1 MLTEP
6 NPCYRSTINDTE
18 LDLANLAADVRSF
31 VQQYRKGHRDTKR
44 LISREALETRTHFST
59 TIEGTNE
66 AIDKVSQSLGNLTV
80 NMGFQVDQA
89 KRERLLQSL
98 KYPGFN
104 ERRNEV
110 REAHTDT
117 FQWVFAGDGEE
128 SAGSDSES
136 DSEPDS
142 EPGSEPGFEL
152 DFGSDS
158 ESQLESDPET
168 NMVKWDS
175 FSNWLKS
182 TDTVYWISGKPGS
195 GKSTL
200 VKYILSDP
208 QTQQCLDIW
217 APGCLLISHYFWR
230 PGSPM
235 QRSIKGLFCSL
246 LFQLLENSET
256 ALGKVIQS
264 ASGSSTKRD
273 VTDWSLEELK
283 STVLST
289 VEVYDRPVCVFL
301 DGLDELYPEQPP
313 NLLDIIRKLSA
324 AGKTKMCLAS
334 RPEPPLQRRLY
345 NMPQLRLQDL
355 TAADLTRYVYDNIHA
370 SSFENL
376 DRYEELAKSLVKRA
390 EGVFL
395 WLVLVTK
402 SVRNGFDNG
411 DSINIIEERIDRL
424 KGGDLESLYN
434 DMWDRA
440 SKDNPDAYRRTA
452 ALYFRIML
460 LYNHEENDHLQTYGE
475 NLSVF
480 TMMLATTG
488 FAEKTLEAA
497 PQPVNLVPE
506 EKLLQS
512 CKEVERI
519 AEIYCFGL
527 LEISHQNNRD
537 ETKKMVG
544 WYKGKYDKLLVYAQ
558 VQRALVFIHRTAV
571 DFLVDTTQGQE
582 ILSYGNTTE
591 SSHAIRLVT
600 ANLAHAQ
607 LFCHCNGRCSSA
619 SSHLSSVDGVLRQ
632 AYTDAEESLTT
643 DYRRMMM
650 YYKRL
655 CDFEKLFAY
664 CDRRKS
670 CVCSGPDFFKA
681 VAMHSWR
688 CLDILEDQ
696 IKALDKETLSEI
708 LHILCVTSGIRT
720 WTFVIRFDVG
730 VLRLINLLLLE
741 GADPNWRGTT
751 VFARSPTDPRP
762 YMCRWTPFMAFLSRA
777 LDRGQ
782 LDDNLAVHGS
792 DAEILMTNSSELSVT
807 LQTFISCGADLD
819 AMVAVSF
826 RTSGVQP
833 STAGSRKTRQT
844 LYYGSLRPGD
854 FQFFEE
860 HLAFENEYWYVCSFP
875 AHNIL
880 TVVLSKWEPLRQ
892 LSNEEKPFADI
903 RSSVAHYS
911 TCSPRRRYQ
920 TVLRRFET
928 IAAFDHGSQV
938 WRWCMPPQEH
948 QDQIGKELL
957 SLIKFSGGSFEN
969 FQRTPSA
976 GTQAFGYKTL
986 ESMLCGPHWA
996 EMGSGT
1002 SESVVEHL
1010 VELGVFAR
1018 DSNPR
1023 EFHTVEEWLQL
1034 KGIFNKLE

>member
-1 MLTEP
+1 MVYVLTES
-6 NPCYRSTINDTE
+6 NPCYRSAINDTE
-18 LDLANLAADVRSF
+18 LDLTNLSADVRSF
-31 VQQYRKGHRDTKR
+31 VRQYRKGHRDTKR
-44 LISREALETRTHFST
+44 LISREALETRMHFST

-66 AIDKVSQSLGNLTV
+66 AIEKVGQNLGNLTV
-80 NMGFQVDQA
+80 NLGFQVDQA
-89 KRERLLQSL
+89 KHERLLQSL

-110 REAHTDT
+110 REAHTNT

-128 SAGSDSES
+128 STGSDSES
-136 DSEPDS
+136 D
-142 EPGSEPGFEL
+142 
-152 DFGSDS
+152 
-158 ESQLESDPET
+158 PEI
-168 NMVKWDS
+168 NMAKWDS

-200 VKYILSDP
+200 VKYILADP

-256 ALGKVIQS
+256 ALGKLIQS
-264 ASGSSTKRD
+264 VSGSSTKGD
-273 VTDWSLEELK
+273 VTDWSLEELR

-289 VEVYDRPVCVFL
+289 MEAYDRPICVFL

-313 NLLDIIRKLSA
+313 NLLDIIRKLSV

-355 TAADLTRYVYDNIHA
+355 TASDLNRYVYNNIHA
-370 SSFENL
+370 SNFEDL
-376 DRYEELAKSLVKRA
+376 DKYVMFATSLVWRA

-402 SVRNGFDNG
+402 SVRTGFDNG
-411 DSINIIEERIDRL
+411 DSIDIIKERIDRL

-452 ALYFRIML
+452 ALYFRVML
-460 LYNHEENDHLQTYGE
+460 LYNHEDNDHLKTYGK

-506 EKLLQS
+506 EELLQS

-527 LEISHQNNRD
+527 LEISHQNND
-537 ETKKMVG
+537 YEAKKMVG

-571 DFLVDTTQGQE
+571 DFLVDTIQGQE
-582 ILSYGNTTE
+582 ILSYDNTTE
-591 SSHAIRLVT
+591 SSHAVRLVM
-600 ANLAHAQ
+600 ANLAQAQ
-607 LFCHCNGRCSSA
+607 LFCALNFSESARMLRWFEGEGGCA
-619 SSHLSSVDGVLRQ
+619 SSHLRSIDKVRR
-632 AYTDAEESLTT
+632 AYTDAEGSVTA
-643 DYRRMMM
+643 DHIRMMIHC
-650 YYKRL
+650 KRL
-655 CDFEKLFAY
+655 CDFEKLFA
-664 CDRRKS
+664 DFGS
-670 CVCSGPDFFKA
+670 DEVCVCSGVDFFKA
-681 VAMHSWR
+681 VAMYRWR
-688 CLDILEDQ
+688 CLDIVEDQ
-696 IKALDKETLSEI
+696 VKALDKEILSEI
-708 LHILCVTSGIRT
+708 LHILCDKSEIESWPHVP
-720 WTFVIRFDVG
+720 RFDVA

-741 GADPNWRGTT
+741 GADPNWYGTT
-751 VFARSPTDPRP
+751 VFAGSARDDRP

-782 LDDNLAVHGS
+782 FDEGRLYGS
-792 DAEILMTNSSELSVT
+792 GAELLKINSTKLSVT
-807 LQTFISCGADLD
+807 LRTFIRCGADLD
-819 AMVAVSF
+819 AMVAVF
-826 RTSGVQP
+826 FTATGLQP
-833 STAGSRKTRQT
+833 RAAGRWKTRQT
-844 LYYGSLRPGD
+844 LQYGIIRPGN
-854 FQFFEE
+854 FESLQR
-860 HLAFENEYWYVCSFP
+860 HLAFGGDYVYVCSFP
-875 AHNIL
+875 AHNVL
-880 TVVLSKWEPLRQ
+880 NLVLSKWEPLRQ
-892 LSNEEKPFADI
+892 LSNEEKSFADVT
-903 RSSVAHYS
+903 SSVAYYS

-928 IAAFDHGSQV
+928 IAAFDRGSQVPV

-957 SLIKFSGGSFEN
+957 SLLGFSGRCLHT
-969 FQRTPSA
+969 FQRTSGA
-976 GTQAFGYKTL
+976 GTQAIGYKTL
-986 ESMLCGPHWA
+986 ASMLRGPHWA

-1002 SESVVEHL
+1002 SKNVVEHL

-1018 DSNPR
+1018 DSTPR

-1034 KGIFNKLE
+1034 KGIFNTT

>member
-1 MLTEP
+1 MLSSVMVYVLTES

-18 LDLANLAADVRSF
+18 LDLTNLAADVRSF
-31 VQQYRKGHRDTKR
+31 VRQYRKGHRDTKR
-44 LISREALETRTHFST
+44 LISREALETRMHFST

-66 AIDKVSQSLGNLTV
+66 AIEKVGQNLGNLTV

-110 REAHTDT
+110 REAHTNT

-128 SAGSDSES
+128 STGSDSES
-136 DSEPDS
+136 D
-142 EPGSEPGFEL
+142 
-152 DFGSDS
+152 
-158 ESQLESDPET
+158 PEM
-168 NMVKWDS
+168 NMAKWDS

-200 VKYILSDP
+200 VKYILADP
-208 QTQQCLDIW
+208 QTQQCLDSW

-256 ALGKVIQS
+256 ALGKLIQS
-264 ASGSSTKRD
+264 VSVSSTKGD
-273 VTDWSLEELK
+273 VTDWSLEELR

-289 VEVYDRPVCVFL
+289 MEAYDRPICVFL

-355 TAADLTRYVYDNIHA
+355 TASDLKRYVYDNIHA
-370 SSFENL
+370 SNFEDLN
-376 DRYEELAKSLVKRA
+376 RYEMFATSLVWRA

-411 DSINIIEERIDRL
+411 DSIDIIEERIDRL

-460 LYNHEENDHLQTYGE
+460 LYNHEDNDHLQIYGE

-519 AEIYCFGL
+519 AEVYCFGL
-527 LEISHQNNRD
+527 LEVSHQNHD
-537 ETKKMVG
+537 DAFKEMVG
-544 WYKGKYDKLLVYAQ
+544 WYKGKYDKLLVYAKA
-558 VQRALVFIHRTAV
+558 QRELVFIHRTAV

-582 ILSYGNTTE
+582 ILNYDNTTE
-591 SSHAIRLVT
+591 SSHAIRLVA
-600 ANLAHAQ
+600 ANLAYAQ
-607 LFCHCNGRCSSA
+607 LFCHLRVYSGCSSA
-619 SSHLSSVDGVLRQ
+619 SSHLLGVDGVLRQ
-632 AYTDAEESLTT
+632 AYTDAEGSLTT
-643 DYRRMMM
+643 DCRRMMM
-650 YYKRL
+650 HCKRL
-655 CDFEKLFAY
+655 CDFEKLFVFF
-664 CDRRKS
+664 DRRKS
-670 CVCSGPDFFKA
+670 CACSGPDFFKA
-681 VAMHSWR
+681 VAMHTGSWR

-708 LHILCVTSGIRT
+708 LHIICDTSTIIT
-720 WTFVIRFDVG
+720 WTYVIRFDVA

-741 GADPNWRGTT
+741 GADPNWHGTT
-751 VFARSPTDPRP
+751 VFARSAIDERP

-782 LDDNLAVHGS
+782 LDDNLAVYGS
-792 DAEILMTNSSELSVT
+792 DAELLKINSTKLSVT
-807 LQTFISCGADLD
+807 LQTFIRCGADLD
-819 AMVAVSF
+819 AMVAVFF
-826 RTSGVQP
+826 RAAGVQP
-833 STAGSRKTRQT
+833 STAGSRKTCQT
-844 LYYGSLRPGD
+844 LQHGTLRPGD
-854 FQFFEE
+854 FWSFEK
-860 HLAFENEYWYVCSFP
+860 HLAFENKYGYVCSFP

-880 TVVLSKWEPLRQ
+880 NLVLSKWEPLRQ
-892 LSNEEKPFADI
+892 LSNKEKPFADVT
-903 RSSVAHYS
+903 SSVAYYS
-911 TCSPRRRYQ
+911 TCSPRRKYQ
-920 TVLRRFET
+920 TVLLRLET
-928 IAAFDHGSQV
+928 IAAFHHGSQV

-957 SLIKFSGGSFEN
+957 SLIIFSGRSLDT
-969 FQRTPSA
+969 FQRPPSA
-976 GTQAFGYKTL
+976 GTQAIGYKTL
-986 ESMLCGPHWA
+986 ASMLCGPHWA

-1002 SESVVEHL
+1002 SKSVLEYL

-1018 DSNPR
+1018 DSSPR

-1034 KGIFNKLE
+1034 KGIFNTT

>member
-1 MLTEP
+1 M
-6 NPCYRSTINDTE
+6 
-18 LDLANLAADVRSF
+18 
-31 VQQYRKGHRDTKR
+31 
-44 LISREALETRTHFST
+44 HFST

-66 AIDKVSQSLGNLTV
+66 AIEKVGQSLGNLTV

-89 KRERLLQSL
+89 KSERLLQSL

-110 REAHTDT
+110 REAHTNT

-128 SAGSDSES
+128 SAGSDSEP

-142 EPGSEPGFEL
+142 ESELESELESEP
-152 DFGSDS
+152 
-158 ESQLESDPET
+158 ESQPEI
-168 NMVKWDS
+168 NVAKWDS

-200 VKYILSDP
+200 VKYILADP

-256 ALGKVIQS
+256 ALGNLLQS
-264 ASGSSTKRD
+264 ASVSSTKGD
-273 VTDWSLEELK
+273 VTDWSLEELQ

-289 VEVYDRPVCVFL
+289 MEAYDRPMCMFL
-301 DGLDELYPEQPP
+301 DGLDELYPEQPTT
-313 NLLDIIRKLSA
+313 LLDMIKKLSV

-345 NMPQLRLQDL
+345 NMQQLRLQDL
-355 TAADLTRYVYDNIHA
+355 NTADLTRYVYDNIHA
-370 SSFENL
+370 SNFEDP
-376 DRYEELAKSLVKRA
+376 DRYKRFTEALVWRA

-395 WLVLVTK
+395 WLVLVSK

-411 DSINIIEERIDRL
+411 DSIDIIEERIDRL

-460 LYNHEENDHLQTYGE
+460 LYNHEGNYNMRIYGK
-475 NLSVF
+475 NLNVF

-488 FAEKTLEAA
+488 FAEMTLEAA

-506 EKLLQS
+506 ETLLQS

-519 AEIYCFGL
+519 AEIYGFGL
-527 LEISHQNNRD
+527 LEVSHQNNDD
-537 ETKKMVG
+537 EIGRMIG
-544 WYKGKYDKLLVYAQ
+544 WYRGKYEKLLLYVQA
-558 VQRALVFIHRTAV
+558 QRALVFIHRTAV
-571 DFLVDTTQGQE
+571 DFLMDTAQGQE
-582 ILSYGNTTE
+582 ILSYDNTAE
-591 SSHAIRLVT
+591 SSRAIRLVA

-607 LFCHCNGRCSSA
+607 MFCVSTDLASSA
-619 SSHLSSVDGVLRQ
+619 SSHLFSVEDVLRQ
-632 AYTDAEESLTT
+632 TYPDAEGSLTANC
-643 DYRRMMM
+643 RRMMM
-650 YYKRL
+650 HCKRL
-655 CDFEKLFAY
+655 CDFEKLFGY
-664 CDRRKS
+664 FNLGKS
-670 CVCSGPDFFKA
+670 CVCSGRDFFKA

-688 CLDILEDQ
+688 CLDILDDQ

-708 LHILCVTSGIRT
+708 LHILCDRSPIEN
-720 WTFVIRFDVG
+720 WTYILRFDVA

-741 GADPNWRGTT
+741 GADPNWHGTT
-751 VFARSPTDPRP
+751 VFAGSARYANP
-762 YMCRWTPFMAFLSRA
+762 YMCRWTPFTAFLSRA
-777 LDRGQ
+777 LDRGRF
-782 LDDNLAVHGS
+782 DDNLAVY
-792 DAEILMTNSSELSVT
+792 AESLKINSTKLSVT
-807 LQTFISCGADLD
+807 IQTFIRCGADLD
-819 AMVAVSF
+819 AMVAVFF
-826 RTSGVQP
+826 RATAVQP
-833 STAGSRKTRQT
+833 STAGSRKTCQT
-844 LYYGSLRPGD
+844 LEYGILRLGD
-854 FQFFEE
+854 FQS
-860 HLAFENEYWYVCSFP
+860 LTNRLYGYVCSFP

-880 TVVLSKWEPLRQ
+880 NLVLSKWEPLRQ
-892 LSNEEKPFADI
+892 LPNEEKPFVDAT
-903 RSSVAHYS
+903 SSVAYYS
-911 TCSPRRRYQ
+911 TSSPGRRYQ
-920 TVLRRFET
+920 TVLRRLET
-928 IAAFDHGSQV
+928 ITAFDRGFPLEL
-938 WRWCMPPQEH
+938 WRWRMPPQEH

-957 SLIKFSGGSFEN
+957 SLLLFSGRSLDTS
-969 FQRTPSA
+969 QRTPSVK
-976 GTQAFGYKTL
+976 TQAIGYKTL
-986 ESMLCGPHWA
+986 ASMLCGPHWA
-996 EMGSGT
+996 ETGSGT
-1002 SESVVEHL
+1002 REKVLEHL

-1023 EFHTVEEWLQL
+1023 ESHTVEEWLQL
-1034 KGIFNKLE
+1034 KRIFNIT

>member
-1 MLTEP
+1 MVYMLTGS

-18 LDLANLAADVRSF
+18 LDLTNLAADVRSF
-31 VQQYRKGHRDTKR
+31 VRQYRKGHRDTKR
-44 LISREALETRTHFST
+44 LISREAVETRMHFST

-66 AIDKVSQSLGNLTV
+66 AIEKVGQNLGNLTV

-89 KRERLLQSL
+89 KRERLLKSL

-104 ERRNEV
+104 ERRSEV

-128 SAGSDSES
+128 SAGSDSE
-136 DSEPDS
+136 
-142 EPGSEPGFEL
+142 PGSE
-152 DFGSDS
+152 S
-158 ESQLESDPET
+158 ELESDPEI

-200 VKYILSDP
+200 VKYILADP

-217 APGCLLISHYFWR
+217 SSGCLLISHFFWR

-246 LFQLLENSET
+246 LYQLLENSKI
-256 ALGKVIQS
+256 ALGIVLQS
-264 ASGSSTKRD
+264 APGSSTKGD

-289 VEVYDRPVCVFL
+289 IEAYDRPICMFL
-301 DGLDELYPEQPP
+301 DGLDELYPEQPS
-313 NLLDIIRKLSA
+313 NLLDIIRELSA
-324 AGKTKMCLAS
+324 VGKTKMCLAS

-355 TAADLTRYVYDNIHA
+355 TTADLTRYVYDNIHA
-370 SSFENL
+370 SGLKTFKNYNEFA
-376 DRYEELAKSLVKRA
+376 RSLVKRA

-411 DSINIIEERIDRL
+411 DSIDVIEERIDRL

-460 LYNHEENDHLQTYGE
+460 LYNRGDKVFLQVYGE
-475 NLSVF
+475 YLSVF

-497 PQPVNLVPE
+497 LQPANLVPE
-506 EKLLQS
+506 ETLFQS
-512 CKEVERI
+512 CKKVERI

-527 LEISHQNNRD
+527 LDVSHQNYDD
-537 ETKKMVG
+537 ENGRMIG
-544 WYKGKYDKLLVYAQ
+544 WYRGKYDKLLVYAQ
-558 VQRALVFIHRTAV
+558 ARRALFFIHRTAV
-571 DFLVDTTQGQE
+571 DFLMDTVQGQE
-582 ILSYGNTTE
+582 ILSYDNTAE
-591 SSHAIRLVT
+591 SSHAIRLVA

-607 LFCHCNGRCSSA
+607 LFCDSTGLGSSA
-619 SSHLSSVDGVLRQ
+619 ESHLIGVDGLLSQ
-632 AYTDAEESLTT
+632 AYTDAEGSFTA
-643 DYRRMMM
+643 DCRRMMM
-650 YYKRL
+650 HCKRL
-655 CDFEKLFAY
+655 CDFEKLFEY
-664 CDRRKS
+664 FNRPQF
-670 CVCSGPDFFKA
+670 CVCSGRDFFKA

-688 CLDILEDQ
+688 CLDILDDQ

-708 LHILCVTSGIRT
+708 LLILCDKS
-720 WTFVIRFDVG
+720 VIEDWSDGPRFDVAA
-730 VLRLINLLLLE
+730 LRLINLLLWE
-741 GADPNWRGTT
+741 GADPNWHDTT
-751 VFARSPTDPRP
+751 VFSRSARGARP
-762 YMCRWTPFMAFLSRA
+762 YMCRWTPFMAFLSLA
-777 LDRGQ
+777 FDTGQ
-782 LDDNLAVHGS
+782 FDQIRELYGS
-792 DAEILMTNSSELSVT
+792 CAELLKIDSTKLSVT
-807 LQTFISCGADLD
+807 LQTFIRCGADLD

-826 RTSGVQP
+826 RATGVKP
-833 STAGSRKTRQT
+833 STAGSRKTRQS
-844 LYYGSLRPGD
+844 LQYGIIRPGD
-854 FQFFEE
+854 FEQ
-860 HLAFENEYWYVCSFP
+860 LGRRVAFENDYGYVCSFP

-880 TVVLSKWEPLRQ
+880 NLVLSKWEPLRQ
-892 LSNEEKPFADI
+892 LSNEEKSFVDFT
-903 RSSVAHYS
+903 SSVAYYS
-911 TCSPRRRYQ
+911 TCSPRRRYP
-920 TVLRRFET
+920 TVLRRFE
-928 IAAFDHGSQV
+928 IIVAFDHGSQV
-938 WRWCMPPQEH
+938 WRWYMPPQEH

-957 SLIKFSGGSFEN
+957 SLITFSGRSFDT
-969 FQRTPSA
+969 FQRTPSTEA
-976 GTQAFGYKTL
+976 QAIGYKTL
-986 ESMLCGPHWA
+986 ASMLCGPHWA

-1002 SESVVEHL
+1002 YERVLEHL
-1010 VELGVFAR
+1010 VELGVFAK
-1018 DSNPR
+1018 DSTPR

-1034 KGIFNKLE
+1034 KGILNTT